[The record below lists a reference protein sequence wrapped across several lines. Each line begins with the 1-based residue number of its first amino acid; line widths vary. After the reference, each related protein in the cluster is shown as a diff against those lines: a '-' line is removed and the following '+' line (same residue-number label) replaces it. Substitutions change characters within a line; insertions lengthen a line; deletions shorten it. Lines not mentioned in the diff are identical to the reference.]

1 MKYNFQTDTL
11 YRKINLYE
19 GGESLNYPMNWVISQ
34 KLLDSMRTSLDKNKE
49 VRRLIDKLNA
59 NKK

>member
-1 MKYNFQTDTL
+1 MQYHFFTDTL

-19 GGESLNYPMNWVISQ
+19 GGENLNYPMNWVISQ
-34 KLLDSMRTSLDKNKE
+34 KLLDSMRTTIDKNKE